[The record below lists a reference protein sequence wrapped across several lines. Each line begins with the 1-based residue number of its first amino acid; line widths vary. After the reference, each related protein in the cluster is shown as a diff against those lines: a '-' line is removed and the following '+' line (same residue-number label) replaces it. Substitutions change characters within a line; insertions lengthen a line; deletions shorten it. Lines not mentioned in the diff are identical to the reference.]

1 MDDFK
6 TEKWTLGDGRRA
18 ERRVTEQ
25 NSDDGQTERIV
36 ELHVEDERPLK
47 LQQRVVEKSKPIVY
61 ERKIETIDPH
71 TGSVVDQKVESMEP
85 RVQMQLVEHIAS
97 ANSVTAQSIQEDCEC
112 HVTREEMVDAIVA
125 AVASFKAREVSNYET
140 IPVQA
145 QTVQAQTVQ
154 AQTVQAQSMPTTNFA
169 NRLNSLGLADEIAG
183 RVEAE
188 KPMDKYLLAFLV
200 AEIVGLG
207 YIVFFM

>member
-6 TEKWTLGDGRRA
+6 TEKWTLNDGRRA

-25 NSDDGQTERIV
+25 NCDNGQTERVV

-97 ANSVTAQSIQEDCEC
+97 ASASANSVTAQSVQEDCDC
-112 HVTREEMVDAIVA
+112 HVTREEMVDAIVTA
-125 AVASFKAREVSNYET
+125 LKVTRDSEA
-140 IPVQA
+140 PVQ
-145 QTVQAQTVQ
+145 VQTVQ
-154 AQTVQAQSMPTTNFA
+154 AQTVQAQSLPTTNFA

-183 RVEAE
+183 RVETE